1 MVIVYKFHPHRN
13 PHELH
18 IDSNR
23 NTKDIKIIKTAV
35 ENANLCGKICDV
47 RTLLKCAKE
56 MRQSHIRVKL
66 TCLAKL
72 TP

>member
-35 ENANLCGKICDV
+35 ENANLCGKILCDV
-47 RTLLKCAKE
+47 RTLLKCAKNAAIAYSRKTD
-56 MRQSHIRVKL
+56 MPS
-66 TCLAKL
+66 
-72 TP
+72 